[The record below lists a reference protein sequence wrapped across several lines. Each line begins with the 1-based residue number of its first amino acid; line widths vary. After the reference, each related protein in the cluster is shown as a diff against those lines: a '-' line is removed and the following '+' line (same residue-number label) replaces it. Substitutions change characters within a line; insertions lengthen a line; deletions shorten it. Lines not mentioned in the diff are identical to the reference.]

1 MPRSALIKLGDPD
14 ARSRRLIWEQAGEK
28 LAIIDKVWER
38 ERERKRERDLLDLLL
53 GAMLQCVP
61 TTFHC
66 VYPLIELMMMMMMM
80 VREKKD

>member
-1 MPRSALIKLGDPD
+1 MIKLGDPD

-28 LAIIDKVWER
+28 LAIIDKVWEG
-38 ERERKRERDLLDLLL
+38 RDLLDLLL

-80 VREKKD
+80 REKKD